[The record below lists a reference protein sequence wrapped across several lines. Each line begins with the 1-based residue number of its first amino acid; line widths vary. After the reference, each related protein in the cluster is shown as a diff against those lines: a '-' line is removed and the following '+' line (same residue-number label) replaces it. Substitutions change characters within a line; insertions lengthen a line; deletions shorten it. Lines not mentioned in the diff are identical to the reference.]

1 MVPLL
6 ELEAVTVAHRG
17 APALRG
23 VDLRVEQG
31 EVVALLG
38 ANGAGKSTL
47 LRTVSGLLRPA
58 SGEVRLDGRSLARTP
73 PHRVVGLGV
82 AHVPEGR
89 RVFGSLTVHENLLLG
104 AHRRAA
110 PDGLERVHR
119 LLPRLRERADQR
131 AGTLSGGE
139 QQLLALGRALM
150 SGPRLLLLD
159 EPSTGL
165 APRVVEELH
174 EAVREVV
181 RDGTTVLLVEQ
192 DVGAAL
198 ALADRGYV
206 LESGEVVVSGTAQE
220 LRGDPR
226 VPAAYLGG

>member
-1 MVPLL
+1 MPLL
-6 ELEAVTVAHRG
+6 ELDDVTVAHGRT
-17 APALRG
+17 PALRG
-23 VDLRVEQG
+23 VDLRVDEG

-58 SGEVRLDGRSLARTP
+58 SGEVRFDGRSLARVP

-82 AHVPEGR
+82 AQVPEGR
-89 RVFGSLTVHENLLLG
+89 RVFGSMSVRENLLAG

-110 PDGLERVHR
+110 PDGLARVHR
-119 LLPRLRERADQR
+119 LLPVLQERSAQR

-165 APRVVEELH
+165 APQVVEVLH
-174 EAVREVV
+174 EALRTVVRE
-181 RDGTTVLLVEQ
+181 GTTLLLVEQ

-206 LESGEVVVSGTAQE
+206 LESGEVAVTGTAQE
-220 LRGDPR
+220 LRTDSR